1 MQCGGATRSAD
12 SRLRVHSSLAH
23 QCVHCLSPPRSC
35 PQRSRRSAEHSLS
48 PLHSAANRVQLHRT
62 AVALR
67 AMSSKRRK
75 VTAEEGATA
84 TSFTLRIQRNAAA
97 AEEEEEVEEA
107 EEEEAADGDDGDY
120 NPDASASSSRSSK
133 AARGGRRGRGA
144 RAAAAADDD
153 GDDVVFLDT
162 AAARASNRQAA
173 ATAASFDD
181 DEEVYVDVLDDTEDH
196 KSKETRAQRWA
207 VAQ

>member
-1 MQCGGATRSAD
+1 MTPHAVHTPASVCTRAMTHQPCG
-12 SRLRVHSSLAH
+12 
-23 QCVHCLSPPRSC
+23 HCLSDRRSC
-35 PQRSRRSAEHSLS
+35 PQRVTQINRALPLLTPQQRRASH
-48 PLHSAANRVQLHRT
+48 RVQLHR
-62 AVALR
+62 AVSLCA

-107 EEEEAADGDDGDY
+107 EQEEAADGDDGDY
-120 NPDASASSSRSSK
+120 NPDASASSSRNSK

-144 RAAAAADDD
+144 RAAAADDDD

-162 AAARASNRQAA
+162 ASARASNRQAA
-173 ATAASFDD
+173 ATAASLDD

-196 KSKETRAQRWA
+196 TSKKTRAQR
-207 VAQ
+207 